1 MSSPFVQWLQNLA
14 NGIQHNRF
22 LDYQV
27 NTGLYG
33 IPVATFG
40 LVTIAAAV
48 FVHATF
54 SDEITALGGQV
65 YDAAQQGFNRASE
78 MVETTQV
85 AVSEQVNR
93 MGEAVTNSLEQ
104 PKEQEEER
112 PKEEEPKEEEPKE
125 ERPKEEEEEE
135 EQQPKKEGG
144 RSRRRKT
151 NRKRT

>member
-1 MSSPFVQWLQNLA
+1 MSSTVVQWIQNLA
-14 NGIQHNRF
+14 DGIRHNRF

-54 SDEITALGGQV
+54 SDEITAIGGQV

-78 MVETTQV
+78 MVEASQV

-93 MGEAVTNSLEQ
+93 IEEAISA
-104 PKEQEEER
+104 KEEPPPPVQREEE
-112 PKEEEPKEEEPKE
+112 E
-125 ERPKEEEEEE
+125 KEEEE
-135 EQQPKKEGG
+135 PRIEGG
-144 RSRRRKT
+144 GGRGGRGSRRRRRKT

>member
-93 MGEAVTNSLEQ
+93 MGEAVTNSLE
-104 PKEQEEER
+104 
-112 PKEEEPKEEEPKE
+112 
-125 ERPKEEEEEE
+125 RPKEEEEEE

>member
-1 MSSPFVQWLQNLA
+1 MSSTVVQWIQNLA
-14 NGIQHNRF
+14 DGIRHNRF

-54 SDEITALGGQV
+54 SDEITAIGGQV

-78 MVETTQV
+78 MVEASQV

-93 MGEAVTNSLEQ
+93 MEEAISA
-104 PKEQEEER
+104 KEEPPPPVQREEEEV
-112 PKEEEPKEEEPKE
+112 EE
-125 ERPKEEEEEE
+125 KEEEE
-135 EQQPKKEGG
+135 PRKEGG
-144 RSRRRKT
+144 GRGGRGSRRRRRKT

>member
-14 NGIQHNRF
+14 DGIQHNRF

-78 MVETTQV
+78 MVETSQV

-104 PKEQEEER
+104 PKVEEEQQ
-112 PKEEEPKEEEPKE
+112 PKEEEA
-125 ERPKEEEEEE
+125 ERPKEEEEAER
-135 EQQPKKEGG
+135 PKKEGG

>member
-78 MVETTQV
+78 MVESSQV

-112 PKEEEPKEEEPKE
+112 PKEEEPKE

>member
-14 NGIQHNRF
+14 DGIQHNRF

-78 MVETTQV
+78 MVESSQV

-93 MGEAVTNSLEQ
+93 MGEAVTNTLEQ
-104 PKEQEEER
+104 PKVEEEQQPKVEEER
-112 PKEEEPKEEEPKE
+112 PKEEEA

-135 EQQPKKEGG
+135 RPKKEGG